1 MSRWRL
7 VDLVRQLSTAAFK
20 DGNNS
25 EIARRWAISTHPG
38 NYELMRLVIF
48 IFSEFS
54 LSTISCL

>member
-25 EIARRWAISTHPG
+25 EIARRWVETAFQS
-38 NYELMRLVIF
+38 NYQWMDHTYIAM
-48 IFSEFS
+48 
-54 LSTISCL
+54 